1 MPAMPLYKRGLLTML
16 VSLTFSKLYVMY
28 KRMVMWLLCI
38 ICIGCQQDL
47 DIVDEQYL
55 AYRGGQSWER
65 DRGCFLID
73 LIDCQHQRQE
83 PEFVDTWGYELR

>member
-1 MPAMPLYKRGLLTML
+1 ML
-16 VSLTFSKLYVMY
+16 VSLTFSKLYVCI
-28 KRMVMWLLCI
+28 KEWLCDCDCI

-73 LIDCQHQRQE
+73 FIDCQHQRQE